1 MKRFLMFGLALAL
14 VTGSAFL
21 PASRAQAQGAGV
33 ISSIL
38 NRMERNRRETR
49 SLRASILMQK
59 YNSQIRKHD
68 LSEGQVAYLPGSGRN
83 VNVRVDWVKPT
94 RQSLSVMD
102 GQYTLFFPRQNQAM
116 KGNANGR
123 NDKAGSVV
131 GFALNASAAQLKSQ
145 YNIELVGEGTLDGPH
160 VWLLKLTPRGA
171 GSFQFAEVWVGDDG
185 MPLQTR
191 VTERNGDSTLVR
203 LSNIQKNARVTKDD
217 IAIQLPSGVKIVK
230 G

>member
-1 MKRFLMFGLALAL
+1 MKRFLMFSLALAL
-14 VTGSAFL
+14 VSGTAFL

-33 ISSIL
+33 ISSVL

-49 SLRASILMQK
+49 SLRAGLIMQK
-59 YNSQIRKHD
+59 YNSQLKRYEM
-68 LSEGQVAYLPGSGRN
+68 SEGQVAYLPGSGRN
-83 VNVRVDWVKPT
+83 VNVRVDWVKPA

-102 GQYTLFFPRQNQAM
+102 GKYTLFFPRQNQAM
-116 KGNANGR
+116 QGTANSKNG
-123 NDKAGSVV
+123 KAGSVV

-160 VWLLKLTPRGA
+160 VWLLKLTPRAA
-171 GSFQFAEVWVGDDG
+171 GSFQFAEIWVGDDG

-203 LSNIQKNARVTKDD
+203 LTGIQKNARVTTDD
-217 IAIQLPSGVKIVK
+217 IKIQLPSGVKIVK